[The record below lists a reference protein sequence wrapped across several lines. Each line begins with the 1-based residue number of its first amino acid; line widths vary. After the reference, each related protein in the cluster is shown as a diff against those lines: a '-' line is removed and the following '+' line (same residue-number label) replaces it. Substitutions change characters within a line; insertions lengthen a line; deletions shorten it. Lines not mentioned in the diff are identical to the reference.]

1 MRRALNALSIYFC
14 GSDILCYIGECHGE
28 VSDNINI
35 FNSWMDSI
43 YLGCIFSCESLSLTD
58 GIGINIKAQSQ
69 MQLINFGEVVFK
81 SDIYGGVEIKLVD
94 FGGCDPIS

>member
-1 MRRALNALSIYFC
+1 
-14 GSDILCYIGECHGE
+14 
-28 VSDNINI
+28 
-35 FNSWMDSI
+35 MDSI

-94 FGGCDPIS
+94 FGVCDPISWKFGGVQNILSKKFQNGGVPKNGGR